1 MSRPGPRVLLLSYS
15 YTGQSARVAGVM
27 AGVFRARGFE
37 VQSAAIEFTDPRY
50 TKLFSRFPLRHAYL
64 DVFRMLVPQLRRATG
79 EIHVPEIVAEGE
91 YDLVCLGSPTWWL
104 TTSMPVR
111 SFLHSDDAARL
122 LAGTRWLGGDAGGVW
137 QDGAHFTFAGGQ
149 LRSFLALVS
158 YLASGETR
166 KRHLGVRI
174 PPSNLRPVFEEQARS
189 FARRLAEGV
198 APTSSDPRDASAV
211 TVGDAQGTR
220 QSSWDHGGK

>member
-91 YDLVCLGSPTWWL
+91 YDLLIG
-104 TTSMPVR
+104 R
-111 SFLHSDDAARL
+111 S
-122 LAGTRWLGGDAGGVW
+122 
-137 QDGAHFTFAGGQ
+137 
-149 LRSFLALVS
+149 
-158 YLASGETR
+158 
-166 KRHLGVRI
+166 
-174 PPSNLRPVFEEQARS
+174 
-189 FARRLAEGV
+189 
-198 APTSSDPRDASAV
+198 SSDHRIACEV
-211 TVGDAQGTR
+211 HVLG
-220 QSSWDHGGK
+220 